1 MANGLRQSTEM
12 KTLVQHDFKY
22 DNPIHSEQSSAHGGS
37 RSEFNDGQDYD
48 QDVSYDLQFHKV
60 IVKRAMDIAMLTANA
75 NQLRLLFTYN
85 SQSQTFVA
93 CVTLVILSLLLQT
106 SVAICL
112 VIVKSHPKP
121 RRNVHM
127 RRLKT
132 ASKIGVV
139 IITVINILV
148 ASLVITRGE
157 IGTANQTTVN
167 MRIKT

>member
-1 MANGLRQSTEM
+1 M

-112 VIVKSHPKP
+112 VIVK
-121 RRNVHM
+121 V
-127 RRLKT
+127 
-132 ASKIGVV
+132 
-139 IITVINILV
+139 
-148 ASLVITRGE
+148 
-157 IGTANQTTVN
+157 
-167 MRIKT
+167 

>member
-22 DNPIHSEQSSAHGGS
+22 DNPIHSEHSSTHGGS
-37 RSEFNDGQDYD
+37 RSEFNDGQDD

-112 VIVKSHPKP
+112 VIVKSHPKT

-127 RRLKT
+127 RRLKIAT
-132 ASKIGVV
+132 KIGIV

-148 ASLVITRGE
+148 ASLVITPNE
-157 IGTANQTTVN
+157 IRTTNQTTVN
-167 MRIKT
+167 MEKKT